1 MKIDCEDVAKD
12 ILEVYQHPW
21 KDKSSS
27 VLEDATER
35 LERFKKVVE
44 AHERKRIRELLEALL
59 KTTQEEAALSQ
70 FRHDVHLENQ
80 VIGIKKCLEVV
91 KTRARPPK

>member
-44 AHERKRIRELLEALL
+44 AHERKRIRDLLEALL
-59 KTTQEEAALSQ
+59 KAAQEDAAISQ
-70 FRHDVHLENQ
+70 FRYDVYLENQ
-80 VIGIKKCLEVV
+80 VIGIQKCLEAV
-91 KTRARPPK
+91 KMRPKTT